1 MKWAGSRRGACTA
14 LPLYRPGGR
23 WFDVPLL
30 KPFLPCLQELKKVT
44 LTGRWSLLVVR
55 S

>member
-1 MKWAGSRRGACTA
+1 MYCSAFVPPS
-14 LPLYRPGGR
+14 

-30 KPFLPCLQELKKVT
+30 KLFPPCLQELKKVT